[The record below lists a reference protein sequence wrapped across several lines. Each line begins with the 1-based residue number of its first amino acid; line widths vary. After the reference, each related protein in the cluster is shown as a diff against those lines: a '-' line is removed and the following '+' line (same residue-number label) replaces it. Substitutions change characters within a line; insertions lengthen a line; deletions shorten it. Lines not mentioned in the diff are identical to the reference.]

1 MNWIQFTVLNEF
13 LFLIRNSFNGIDLN
27 FKGNSIYKKDAKV
40 NQNRDHVISLKINI
54 ENNILRIPTY

>member
-27 FKGNSIYKKDAKV
+27 FKGNLIYKKDAKV

>member
-1 MNWIQFTVLNEF
+1 VNWIQFTVLNEF

-27 FKGNSIYKKDAKV
+27 FKGNLIYKKDAKV

>member
-1 MNWIQFTVLNEF
+1 VLNEF

-27 FKGNSIYKKDAKV
+27 FKGNLIYKKDAKV

-54 ENNILRIPTY
+54 ENNILRIPTN